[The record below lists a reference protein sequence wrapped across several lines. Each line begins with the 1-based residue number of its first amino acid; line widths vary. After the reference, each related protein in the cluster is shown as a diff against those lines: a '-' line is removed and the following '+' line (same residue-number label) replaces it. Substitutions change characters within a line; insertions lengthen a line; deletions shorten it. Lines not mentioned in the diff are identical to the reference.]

1 METSKWYIYGLSA
14 NPPTNAHLEI
24 IKGLSTLGG
33 DVTVFPSY
41 NHPIKTNLIDFN
53 HRVNMLRLIC
63 EPYENVCV
71 STLEKHVDINSTY
84 ELVSYLRTHVPS
96 YERTVFVIVC
106 DLVIV
111 MEFLDLKRQHA
122 AYVLDS
128 NDIEFCVVLNAS
140 NDVEREKNNVLHHEN
155 GISKTFSFLVLDTI
169 DEHIRST
176 NARRATMSSM
186 EAFVPR
192 NVCEYIQHH
201 GIMFT

>member
-63 EPYENVCV
+63 EPFDNVCV
-71 STLEKHVDINSTY
+71 STLEERIEVPTTY
-84 ELVSYLRTHVPS
+84 DLISYLRAHVPS
-96 YERTVFVIVC
+96 YKRTIYVIVC
-106 DLVIV
+106 DYVI
-111 MEFLDLKRQHA
+111 MMDFLDLKRNNA

-128 NDIEFCVVLNAS
+128 NDIEFCVVLNQS
-140 NDVEREKNNVLHHEN
+140 NDLVHDKNTILQHEN
-155 GISKTFSFLVLDTI
+155 SISKNISFLVLDTI
-169 DEHIRST
+169 DERVRST
-176 NARRATMSSM
+176 NARRTKNMHAL
-186 EAFVPR
+186 VPEK
-192 NVCEYIQHH
+192 VYEYIQHH
-201 GIMFT
+201 NIVFT